1 MTGRVPRAPTSQ
13 AAAVPAAAP
22 PATFPPVLAPRTSTT
37 APVAS
42 PPPALP
48 HFVHPS
54 RIAARASDSVTL
66 HSAAPATL
74 AVSGRPP
81 VPSTELLLQF
91 LAGAAAR
98 HGDSVPPAETASAH
112 SMTRPV
118 MVPSVR
124 PLTSSAVTPAAATF
138 AHAPVDSPRST
149 AIASGVIHSDR
160 IAQVDL
166 TLAQNL
172 EAAGSSA
179 QPRPSYRWTP
189 ADRIPGRHASR
200 SRSRESE
207 SQRYSNRHT
216 NHHVHTQHH
225 WRPAHQQQQAP
236 LPSPKATPRH
246 RGNHRNRD
254 RRSAGFDDSG

>member
-1 MTGRVPRAPTSQ
+1 M
-13 AAAVPAAAP
+13 
-22 PATFPPVLAPRTSTT
+22 
-37 APVAS
+37 
-42 PPPALP
+42 
-48 HFVHPS
+48 
-54 RIAARASDSVTL
+54 
-66 HSAAPATL
+66 
-74 AVSGRPP
+74 SGQPP

-98 HGDSVPPAETASAH
+98 HGVPPAETASAH
-112 SMTRPV
+112 SMTRSV

-138 AHAPVDSPRST
+138 VHAPVGSSHST

-166 TLAQNL
+166 TLAQNRL

-200 SRSRESE
+200 SRRRESE
-207 SQRYSNRHT
+207 SQRYSNLHT
-216 NHHVHTQHH
+216 NHHVHTKHH

-246 RGNHRNRD
+246 RGNPRNRD